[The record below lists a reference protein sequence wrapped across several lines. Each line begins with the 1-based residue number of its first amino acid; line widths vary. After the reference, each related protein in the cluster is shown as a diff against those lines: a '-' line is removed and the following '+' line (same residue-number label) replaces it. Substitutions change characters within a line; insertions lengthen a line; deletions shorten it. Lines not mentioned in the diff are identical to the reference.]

1 MPTVSGA
8 LPGPAGSRSAYAL
21 SVIAVGDHDF
31 RRPALPGRLTPMKLL
46 MLGGTEFVG
55 RAITEEALDR
65 GWEVTVFHRGHHAP
79 PPGASALHGDRTAP
93 GGLAALAAG
102 EWDLVVDT
110 WSGAPTAVRDSA
122 RLLRER
128 TGRYAYVS
136 SRSVYA
142 YPAPAGLD
150 EDGPLVEGSPDA
162 GSTSYAEDKRGAE
175 IAALEAFGDRA
186 LLVRAGLILGPYENV
201 GRLPWWL
208 NRTARGGPVLAP
220 GPRELPVQYI
230 DVRDLARW
238 TLDAAE
244 AGRDGAYNLVSPV
257 GHATM
262 GSLLDACVATTGGG
276 AELRWTDPAVLQ
288 EAGVEPWTELPIWIP
303 EGAPYSHMH
312 GGDVSKALAAGLKC
326 RPVEET
332 VADTWAWLRTLGGVA
347 PQRPDRS
354 AKGISAEREAAL
366 LGL

>member
-1 MPTVSGA
+1 
-8 LPGPAGSRSAYAL
+8 
-21 SVIAVGDHDF
+21 
-31 RRPALPGRLTPMKLL
+31 MKLL

-55 RAITEEALDR
+55 RAITEDALDR

-79 PPGASALHGDRTAP
+79 PPGTSARHGDRTAP
-93 GGLAALAAG
+93 GGLDALADG

-110 WSGAPTAVRDSA
+110 WGGAPTAVRDSA

-128 TGRYAYVS
+128 AGRYAYVS

-142 YPAPAGLD
+142 YPAPAGND

-162 GSTSYAEDKRGAE
+162 GSIAYAEDKRGGE
-175 IAALEAFGDRA
+175 LAALDAFGDRA
-186 LLVRAGLILGPYENV
+186 LLARAGLILGPYENV

-220 GPRELPVQYI
+220 GPRDLPLQYI

-238 TLDAAE
+238 TLDAAA
-244 AGRDGAYNLVSPV
+244 AGHDGAYNLVSPS
-257 GHATM
+257 GHATT
-262 GSLLDACVATTGGG
+262 GSLLDACVATTGDR
-276 AELRWTDPAVLQ
+276 AELRWTDPDLIQ
-288 EAGVEPWTELPIWIP
+288 RAGVQPWTELPVWIP
-303 EGAPYSHMH
+303 QGELHDYMH
-312 GGDVSKALAAGLKC
+312 RGDVSKALAAGLKC

-332 VADTWAWLRTLGGVA
+332 VADTWAWLRSLGGQA
-347 PQRPDRS
+347 PQRSDRP
-354 AKGISAEREAAL
+354 APGLDAGRETAL

>member
-1 MPTVSGA
+1 
-8 LPGPAGSRSAYAL
+8 
-21 SVIAVGDHDF
+21 
-31 RRPALPGRLTPMKLL
+31 MKLL

-55 RAITEEALDR
+55 RAITEDALDR
-65 GWEVTVFHRGHHAP
+65 GWEVTVFHRGQHAP
-79 PPGASALHGDRTAP
+79 PGGVTAVHGDRTAP
-93 GGLAALAAG
+93 GGLDALAEG

-110 WSGAPTAVRDSA
+110 WGGAPTAVRDSA
-122 RLLRER
+122 ALLRDR
-128 TGRYAYVS
+128 VGRYSYVS

-150 EDGPLVEGSPDA
+150 EDGPLVGGSPDA
-162 GSTSYAEDKRGAE
+162 GATSYAEDKRGAE
-175 IAALEAFGDRA
+175 LAALDAFGDRT

-220 GPRELPVQYI
+220 GPRELPIQYI

-238 TLDAAE
+238 TLDASV
-244 AGRDGAYNLVSPV
+244 AGRSGAYNLVSPV

-262 GSLLDACVATTGGG
+262 GSLLDACAATTGGR
-276 AELRWTDPAVLQ
+276 ADLRWTDPDRIQ
-288 EAGVEPWTELPIWIP
+288 EAGVQPWTDLPVWAP
-303 EGAPYSHMH
+303 AGEGHDSMH
-312 GGDVSKALAAGLKC
+312 GGSVAKALAAGLTC

-332 VADTWAWLRTLGGVA
+332 VADTWAWLGEIGGTP
-347 PQRPDRS
+347 PQRPDRP
-354 AKGISAEREAAL
+354 APGIDAAREAAL